1 MKISETKL
9 SDCYII
15 ENEVYHDN
23 RGFFTELYN
32 KKKFDK
38 LIGKKI
44 NFVQDNFSFSLK
56 GVLRGL
62 HFQRKFPQGKLV
74 RVLKGKVLDV
84 VVDLRKNSKTFG
96 SYFSLELSDKN
107 HLQLLIPEGFAHG
120 FLTLSEYVYFEYKC
134 TEFYYPDDECSIIW
148 NDEDLNINWPKNTKI
163 ITSTQDNN
171 AMTFKKYLKL

>member
-1 MKISETKL
+1 MQVLETKL
-9 SDCYII
+9 SGCYII
-15 ENEVYHDN
+15 ENDVHHDS
-23 RGFFTELYN
+23 RGFFTEVYN
-32 KKKFDK
+32 KKNFDK

-74 RVLKGKVLDV
+74 RVLKGNVLDV
-84 VVDLRKNSKTFG
+84 VVDIRKDSKTFG
-96 SYFSLELSDKN
+96 SYFSLELSDTN
-107 HLQLLIPEGFAHG
+107 HLQLWIPKGFAHG
-120 FLTLSEYVYFEYKC
+120 FLTLSDCAYFEYKC

-148 NDEDLNINWPKNTKI
+148 NDEDLNINWPKNIKI
-163 ITSTQDNN
+163 ITSSQDNN